1 MFLVTVLS
9 RALATDLLMF
19 LVTVLSRALATDLSM
34 FLPMAASVNDVS
46 DAGDGDDD
54 ENGNAASDDA
64 F

>member
-1 MFLVTVLS
+1 MFLVTDLS
-9 RALATDLLMF
+9 R
-19 LVTVLSRALATDLSM
+19 VLATDLSM